1 VHIEVAAPV
10 SDTPSPRSPARPQQ
24 RSLVRSAVALLVQNP
39 QFATAIE
46 PPWTFAELRQPG
58 IPLIVELIAL
68 CRDRPEI
75 TTGALIEHFG
85 EREEAKSLQKLAV
98 MDFPGGEDEARAEF
112 LDALR
117 QLERQTQLQRR
128 GEIEAKIRDVGL
140 LALSET
146 EKSELRS
153 LQATIDRGTTPRAD

>member
-1 VHIEVAAPV
+1 
-10 SDTPSPRSPARPQQ
+10 
-24 RSLVRSAVALLVQNP
+24 
-39 QFATAIE
+39 
-46 PPWTFAELRQPG
+46 
-58 IPLIVELIAL
+58 
-68 CRDRPEI
+68 
-75 TTGALIEHFG
+75 
-85 EREEAKSLQKLAV
+85 